1 MTDNFSHSQSFRKPA
16 VVSERGI
23 VSAQHRGAAEVGASV
38 LAQGG
43 DCIDAVIA
51 TSFALGALEP
61 WMSGIGGGGTM
72 VLYRAKEKRFE
83 VIDFGMC
90 APQGLNPADYPLTGE
105 GAASDLFP
113 WPRVKDDRN
122 LRGPG
127 AVAVP
132 GVVAGMEAAHQRYA
146 KLAWR
151 DLVMPAAQLAREGLL
166 VDWFTTENIA
176 SGARDLRLY
185 ESSAAD
191 FLRDGLP
198 PTPMWGIK
206 DTVRLPRP
214 RYANTLE
221 TLAAQGPRSFYEGE
235 IAECIGREMAAAGG
249 ALRASD
255 LAAYRVRVSNTLAIP
270 YRNAVVHATPEL
282 TAGPTLAHTLK
293 LLSAWRP
300 EAAVGSTAGLATTHG
315 ALPDATAYAA
325 YGRALQA
332 AYRER
337 LKDMGDADG
346 KRALGAEHLAPSCTS
361 HFNVVDAEGNMAAV
375 TQTLLSI
382 FGSKFVTPESGI
394 LMNNGIMWFDP
405 EPGRANSMAGGKRCL
420 CNYTPVIAAIS
431 APPGASQSAPSAA
444 QPGKKSSTSDAG
456 KPLVDAPSGDVKA
469 GEPLPERF
477 LALGASGGRRILPAV
492 AQVLS
497 FVIDYGMGLDA
508 AFHTP
513 RIDAS
518 EGATLI
524 GDSRLDAVTQAAL
537 AQEFD
542 YLPARLQTMPMKFAC
557 PSAVMRDVDKSGSSV
572 ATNSG
577 ATEIFQPWADA
588 AAV

>member
-1 MTDNFSHSQSFRKPA
+1 MTDNFSLSQTFRKPA
-16 VVSERGI
+16 VVSANGI
-23 VSAQHRGAAEVGASV
+23 VAAQHRRAAETGAAV

-72 VLYRAKEKRFE
+72 VLYRAREKRFE

-90 APQGLNPADYPLTGE
+90 APQGLNAADYAMTGE

-122 LRGPG
+122 LHGPG
-127 AVAVP
+127 SVAVP
-132 GVVAGMEAAHQRYA
+132 GVVAGMEAAFNRYA
-146 KLAWR
+146 RLAWK
-151 DLVMPAAQLAREGLL
+151 DLVLPAAALAREGLL

-176 SGARDLRLY
+176 SAAADLRRY
-185 ESSAAD
+185 PSSAAD

-206 DTVRLPRP
+206 AEVRLPRP

-221 TLAAQGPRSFYEGE
+221 TLAAQGPRAFYEGE
-235 IAECIGREMAAAGG
+235 IAAQLGREMQAAGG

-255 LAAYRVRVSNTLAIP
+255 LAAYKVRIGNTLAIP
-270 YRNAVVHATPEL
+270 YRDSVVHATPEL
-282 TAGPTLAHTLK
+282 TAGPTLAHTLR
-293 LLSAWRP
+293 LLGQWSP
-300 EAAVGSTAGLATTHG
+300 G
-315 ALPDATAYAA
+315 ASPDATAYAA
-325 YGRALQA
+325 YGKALQE

-405 EPGRANSMAGGKRCL
+405 EPGKANSLAGGKRCL
-420 CNYTPVIAAIS
+420 CNYTPVIAQL
-431 APPGASQSAPSAA
+431 ASGSRMA
-444 QPGKKSSTSDAG
+444 
-456 KPLVDAPSGDVKA
+456 V
-469 GEPLPERF
+469 
-477 LALGASGGRRILPAV
+477 GASGGRRILPAV
-492 AQVLS
+492 AQLLS
-497 FVIDYGMGLDA
+497 FAIDYGMDLDT
-508 AFHTP
+508 AFHAP

-518 EGATLI
+518 EGNVLI
-524 GDSRLDAVTQAAL
+524 GDARFDAATHAAL
-537 AQEFD
+537 GAAFD
-542 YLPARLQTMPMKFAC
+542 YEQARVQTMPMKFAC
-557 PSAVMRDVDKSGSSV
+557 PSSVMRNG

-588 AAV
+588 VAAPGP